1 MRIIMGIQVD
11 NRDTDAVKVQEL
23 LTSHGCIIK
32 TRLGIH
38 EAASNMCSS
47 SGLILIEFLPD
58 CEEEVKKLESDLSE
72 LNDVSVQKM
81 VF

>member
-11 NRDTDAVKVQEL
+11 NRDEDAVKVQEL

-58 CEEEVKKLESDLSE
+58 CEEEVKKLESELAS

>member
-1 MRIIMGIQVD
+1 MKIILGIQVG

-23 LTSHGCIIK
+23 LTKHGCIIK

-47 SGLILIEFLPD
+47 SGLILIEFLPN
-58 CEEEVKKLESDLSE
+58 CEDEITKLESELSK
-72 LNDVSVQKM
+72 LDDISVQKM